1 MPLLQGRGVVL
12 QAPVLSPG
20 FPLDGEDTKVLLYLP
35 VYTLAPHPPTVT
47 RKQEYQGG
55 RGVASSFS
63 LLCLPGPEGYGK
75 IGGQAVIREGDRERK
90 NERERQRKT

>member
-47 RKQEYQGG
+47 RKSTREAGAWPPRFRCSVSQAQKGMGKLVG
-55 RGVASSFS
+55 R
-63 LLCLPGPEGYGK
+63 
-75 IGGQAVIREGDRERK
+75 Q
-90 NERERQRKT
+90 